1 MYIKEAIVSEGGQ
14 AQNPPASRRN
24 LSDESERE
32 DWSLGVFPGRAIEV
46 IKAVKLFTRSALE
59 DELHA

>member
-14 AQNPPASRRN
+14 AWNPPATRRN
-24 LSDESERE
+24 PADESERE

-46 IKAVKLFTRSALE
+46 IKAPKQFTHSAVE